1 MSTLGTTRLTVHPS
15 MAVGEVDPRLFGGFL
30 EHMGRAVYEGVY
42 QPDSAHADEHGCR
55 SDVLDALARLD
66 MTVMRY
72 PGGNF
77 VSGYHWLDGVG
88 PLEQRPTVTELAW
101 KSIETNQFGT
111 DEFLGLAERMGWT
124 PMLAVNLG
132 TGTPEE
138 ARNWLEYTNAPVG
151 TRWADLRAEHGRVEP
166 WGVPLWCLGN
176 EMDGPWQLGHAP
188 AEQYAIAAQ
197 QTAKMLKDLDPGI
210 ETVVCGSSMVDS
222 PTYGTWDQTVVE
234 HVGELADHLSLH
246 NYANNLF
253 GDTPAYLAYGLVV
266 DRQIEQMDAICRA
279 AQARTR
285 APRRPTLCF
294 DEWNVW
300 YRMFDTDGG
309 WTHAPHMLEELY
321 NLEDALVV
329 AGFLNS
335 FVRHADVVRIANLAQ
350 VANVIAPV
358 LTRGDELLVQSI
370 FHPFAM
376 FSQRRAGTSLR
387 VAVDGPTYGT
397 LAHGDVAVIDASCI
411 LGADELHLFLVN
423 RSTDSA
429 APIQLDVPGH
439 VLSGAVRA
447 ELLTGERADAGNTW
461 ESPDVLVP
469 VALSDQVVV
478 DGGSARVE
486 LPPLSFAAISLGR

>member
-1 MSTLGTTRLTVHPS
+1 
-15 MAVGEVDPRLFGGFL
+15 
-30 EHMGRAVYEGVY
+30 
-42 QPDSAHADEHGCR
+42 
-55 SDVLDALARLD
+55 
-66 MTVMRY
+66 
-72 PGGNF
+72 
-77 VSGYHWLDGVG
+77 
-88 PLEQRPTVTELAW
+88 
-101 KSIETNQFGT
+101 
-111 DEFLGLAERMGWT
+111 
-124 PMLAVNLG
+124 
-132 TGTPEE
+132 
-138 ARNWLEYTNAPVG
+138 
-151 TRWADLRAEHGRVEP
+151 
-166 WGVPLWCLGN
+166 
-176 EMDGPWQLGHAP
+176 
-188 AEQYAIAAQ
+188 
-197 QTAKMLKDLDPGI
+197 
-210 ETVVCGSSMVDS
+210 
-222 PTYGTWDQTVVE
+222 
-234 HVGELADHLSLH
+234 
-246 NYANNLF
+246 
-253 GDTPAYLAYGLVV
+253 
-266 DRQIEQMDAICRA
+266 
-279 AQARTR
+279 
-285 APRRPTLCF
+285 
-294 DEWNVW
+294 
-300 YRMFDTDGG
+300 MFDTDGG